1 VAKPTTTS
9 YWRQHARR
17 LIERTLEDRPDLLNA
32 HPKAVRAALN
42 EVYPFGRR
50 EHLPYKMW
58 LREINLALYGP
69 EPGKG
74 ARVPPP
80 EQPSL
85 FPEEEAPADA

>member
-1 VAKPTTTS
+1 VAKPTTSS
-9 YWRQHARR
+9 YWRQAARQV
-17 LIERTLEDRPDLLNA
+17 IEQRLEDRPDLLNA

-42 EVYPFGRR
+42 EVYPFGQR

-58 LREINLALYGP
+58 LVEVNLALYGP

-74 ARVPPP
+74 ALAPAP

-85 FPEEEAPADA
+85 FPEEEVQP